1 MRYKTVIFDL
11 DGTLTDSGEGIIQC
25 GICAAKEMGVEIP
38 PREKL
43 LLMRGPAL
51 KWSFTTLFG
60 MSEEQTYQA
69 IQIYRKYYT
78 TVGLE
83 YNGTF
88 DGVLE
93 MLEKLTA
100 AGMRV
105 YVATAKYQKHGRLV
119 CRKVGIRKRIHGV
132 FGSGDPKKHEGKDAI
147 IARILKKPW
156 VSSNA
161 VMIGDK
167 DMDIIAGKKCGI
179 DTIGVTYGYAAEG
192 ELEGQQ
198 PTHLI
203 GSVEELTQFLLGE

>member
-1 MRYKTVIFDL
+1 MRYQTVIFDL

-25 GICAAKEMGVEIP
+25 GICAAKEMGFEIP

-43 LLMRGPAL
+43 ELMRGPAL

-60 MSEEQTYQA
+60 MTEEQAYEA
-69 IQIYRKYYT
+69 IGIYRKYYT

-83 YNGTF
+83 YNGVF
-88 DGVLE
+88 DGVPE
-93 MLEKLTA
+93 MLEKLTD

-105 YVATAKYQKHGRLV
+105 YVATAKYQKHARLV

-132 FGSGDPKKHEGKDAI
+132 YGSGNPKKHEGKDAI
-147 IARILKKPW
+147 IARILKKRG

-179 DTIGVTYGYAAEG
+179 DTIAVSYGYAAEG
-192 ELEGQQ
+192 EIEREA
-198 PTHLI
+198 PTHI
-203 GSVEELTQFLLGE
+203 VSSVEELTAYLLGE

>member
-25 GICAAKEMGVEIP
+25 GMRAAKDMGVEIP

-60 MSEEQTYQA
+60 MTEEQTYEA

-132 FGSGDPKKHEGKDAI
+132 YGSGNPKKHTGKAEI
-147 IARILKKPW
+147 IARILKKW
-156 VSSNA
+156 GVSSNA

-192 ELEGQQ
+192 ELEGCE
-198 PTHLI
+198 PTYMVS
-203 GSVEELTQFLLGE
+203 SVEELTAYLLG

>member
-1 MRYKTVIFDL
+1 MRYQTVIFDL

-25 GICAAKEMGVEIP
+25 GICTAKEMGIEIP

-51 KWSFTTLFG
+51 KWSFTTLFD
-60 MSEEQTYQA
+60 MTEEQAYEA

-78 TVGLE
+78 TVGLQ
-83 YNGTF
+83 YNGAF
-88 DGVLE
+88 DGVFE
-93 MLEKLTA
+93 MLETLTK

-105 YVATAKYQKHGRLV
+105 YVATAKYQKHARLV
-119 CRKVGIRKRIHGV
+119 CRKTGIRRRLHGV

-147 IARILKKPW
+147 IARILKRW
-156 VSSNA
+156 GVSSNA

-192 ELEGQQ
+192 ELEAAG
-198 PTHLI
+198 PTHTVSSI
-203 GSVEELTQFLLGE
+203 EELTEYLLG